1 MPDQSDTN
9 SEQARIEGDQ
19 MTTFDFGDGNGPV
32 PAHRHTNGGGWVSDT
47 ALVSDNALV
56 SDTARVSG
64 NARVSDNA
72 RVSGNALVF
81 GDAQVSDNADMLC
94 GRVRGLTW
102 TATRDK
108 GGVLT
113 LQFGCETLP
122 LADWKK
128 QRLALCKKHNRPDC
142 AEPLKRVI
150 ALASTLKKKRR
161 TNACTEM

>member
-1 MPDQSDTN
+1 
-9 SEQARIEGDQ
+9 
-19 MTTFDFGDGNGPV
+19 MTTFDFGDSNGPV
-32 PAHRHTNGGGWVSDT
+32 PAHQHTNGGGWVSDT
-47 ALVSDNALV
+47 ARV
-56 SDTARVSG
+56 SDTAQVSGKARVSDTAQVSG
-64 NARVSDNA
+64 NARVSGDA
-72 RVSGNALVF
+72 RVHGDALVSGNAQVF
-81 GDAQVSDNADMLC
+81 GNADMLC

-128 QRLALCKKHNRPDC
+128 QRLALCEKHNRPDC

-150 ALASTLKKKRR
+150 ALAGTLKKKR
-161 TNACTEM
+161 AKKADPHYQK